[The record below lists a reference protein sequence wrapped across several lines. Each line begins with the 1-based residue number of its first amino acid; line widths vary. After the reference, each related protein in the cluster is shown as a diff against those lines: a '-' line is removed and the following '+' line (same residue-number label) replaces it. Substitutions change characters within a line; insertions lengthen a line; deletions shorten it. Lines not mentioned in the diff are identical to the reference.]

1 MKHLPIVPLV
11 ATGSH
16 LKQGLPMRKILSLCL
31 AVILMAGCESDFD
44 KCMRT
49 ELPRSLSDLRVEDS
63 RQTLAKLNTTFKK
76 NEIALSVEESSIA
89 WVETNP
95 EPAGSPEWPEYE
107 PPSVHDNF
115 GAFMAYVDQYADK
128 KEEYN
133 VARKAWQ
140 ELPEFIAYEKRR
152 DAAFLKIIQETA
164 APVETARDY
173 EKWLDYD
180 SIDKV
185 LMPRAER
192 NGCWGEDRCEKPL
205 VHEWRFRMTQDN
217 YDSKTE
223 SLYSPWTIKIALTE
237 SIEWQ
242 TEELARLEKLAPET
256 AIRACNANG
265 FYE

>member
-1 MKHLPIVPLV
+1 MALV
-11 ATGSH
+11 ATHSR
-16 LKQGLPMRKILSLCL
+16 LKQCVSMRKILTLCL
-31 AVILMAGCESDFD
+31 AGVLLTGCESDFD

-49 ELPRSLSDLRVEDS
+49 ELSRSFSDLRVEDA
-63 RQTLAKLNTTFKK
+63 RQTLAKLNTTLKK

-89 WVETNP
+89 WVEANP
-95 EPAGSPEWPEYE
+95 QPAGSPEFPEYE
-107 PPSVHDNF
+107 PPPVDDNLD
-115 GAFMAYVDQYADK
+115 AFIAYQDKYADK

-133 VARKAWQ
+133 VAKEAWQ
-140 ELPEFIAYEKRR
+140 ELPEFIAYERSR

-164 APVETARDY
+164 APVETAKDY
-173 EKWLDYD
+173 GKWLDYD

-192 NGCWGEDRCEKPL
+192 NGCWGEDECEDPL
-205 VHEWRFRMTQDN
+205 LHEWMFRMTQDN
-217 YDSKTE
+217 YDSETE
-223 SLYSPWTIKIALTE
+223 GLYSPWTIKIALTE